1 MFICSYLDPP
11 LHAPDF
17 HGALITGYVHPQT
30 FSGSGQI
37 LTGIS
42 GLPGI
47 VTSMESEALF
57 DLHPASDSWH
67 RQRRVGFDLETT
79 SRFPAEAR
87 IVSAALVTC
96 DPYDSAS
103 PRVREW
109 LVDPGVEIP
118 EETVAIHGISTQY
131 AQEHGQDAA
140 EAVAELLAALTR
152 EFLSGAA
159 VVVMNAPYDLA
170 VLRGEAERYGLEFP
184 TPKPIIDPL
193 VIDKQVD
200 KYRRGKRRL
209 PDLCGVH
216 GVQLADAHSAA
227 PDALAAVQVADCQAE
242 KYPELQMPA
251 EEIHALQIGWK
262 ADQAED
268 FQAYLRKQG
277 KADAVIDGAWPL

>member
-1 MFICSYLDPP
+1 
-11 LHAPDF
+11 
-17 HGALITGYVHPQT
+17 
-30 FSGSGQI
+30 
-37 LTGIS
+37 
-42 GLPGI
+42 
-47 VTSMESEALF
+47 MESEALF
-57 DLHPASDSWH
+57 DLHPVSDSWH

-87 IVSAALVTC
+87 IVSAALVTF
-96 DPYDSAS
+96 DPEDSAS

-118 EETVAIHGISTQY
+118 EETVAIHGISTEY
-131 AQEHGQDAA
+131 AREHGQDAA

-152 EFLSGAA
+152 EFLSGSA

-170 VLRGEAERYGLEFP
+170 VLRAEAERYGLEFP
-184 TPKPIIDPL
+184 IPRPIIDPL

-216 GVQLADAHSAA
+216 NVELAEAHSAA

-251 EEIHALQIGWK
+251 DELHALQSGWK

-268 FQAYLRKQG
+268 FQAYLHRQG
-277 KADAVIDGAWPL
+277 KIDAVIDGAWPL